1 MLNITQLLQ
10 DAIYFDNQV
19 IDQRDLLMG
28 PTAHLQEILVRCD
41 QSLADCYQPAISYAF
56 DNQSVVRPSHQA
68 VVENFV
74 TTLHWFLLF
83 SARKQWT
90 HLVVM
95 STTDYHHLMTSE
107 PVKQLADQDK
117 EYLTIK
123 YFLFASYYTHRQE
136 DFRHAWHLLL
146 KYGLVDLQ
154 LSEEEIMAEH
164 ERLIKANLKK

>member
-41 QSLADCYQPAISYAF
+41 QSLTACYQPAINYAF
-56 DNQSVVRPSHQA
+56 EREQVGQPRHQEL
-68 VVENFV
+68 VKRFV

-95 STTDYHHLMTSE
+95 STTDYHYLMTSK
-107 PVKQLADQDK
+107 PVKQLGDQDK

-154 LSEEEIMAEH
+154 LAEQEIMTEH
-164 ERLIKANLKK
+164 ERLIKNNLAK